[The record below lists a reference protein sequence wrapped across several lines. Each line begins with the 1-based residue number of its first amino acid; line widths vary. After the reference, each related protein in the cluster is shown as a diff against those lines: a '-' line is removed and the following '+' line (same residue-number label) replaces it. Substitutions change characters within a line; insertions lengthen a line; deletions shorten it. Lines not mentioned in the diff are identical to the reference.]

1 MSTLKFMH
9 EPALYQ
15 IQVQGRLPDGWH
27 EMFSDL
33 RAQIEGEGT
42 QVITTLTGSLPDQAA
57 LNGLLQALYGLG
69 LTLLSVRRIEPV
81 QHTDSNQR
89 ESTQ

>member
-9 EPALYQ
+9 EPALYH
-15 IQVQGRLPDGWH
+15 IQVRGRLPDGWH
-27 EMFSDL
+27 EMFGDL
-33 RAQIEGEGT
+33 RSEVEGSGSE
-42 QVITTLTGSLPDQAA
+42 VVTTLTGRLPDQAA

-69 LTLLSVRRIEPV
+69 LTLLSVRRLEPV
-81 QHTDSNQR
+81 RHTDSHQQ